1 MSAVDDVAARA
12 QHTLDAWRERGADR
26 LDPVRFRFI
35 DALRRRAAAHGGDAR
50 RLLDARL
57 AALIDAYAADLRRA
71 ESNGDACEC
80 AGAPAPAPAP
90 APASS
95 SSSSSS
101 SSTSPAPT
109 PAAPSTT
116 TTSPATSSPAEPARG
131 PLAALL
137 DYIGSRER
145 PTASAPDE
153 TRAAPASSTASGRV
167 ALRAEPA
174 LLDYFR
180 ETWSKL
186 SADSQLR
193 ASLEQVPKN
202 AGPLNS
208 SSLVHRSLSL
218 MRELSPE
225 YLRQFL
231 SYVDALSWLQQMNG
245 DEAATGDEAAR
256 GAVVVGGG
264 GGGGGASAKKNTRKR
279 SR

>member
-1 MSAVDDVAARA
+1 MSVVDDVAARA

-50 RLLDARL
+50 RLLDTRL

-80 AGAPAPAPAP
+80 AGAPAPAPA
-90 APASS
+90 
-95 SSSSSS
+95 

-167 ALRAEPA
+167 ALRAEPE

-256 GAVVVGGG
+256 GAV
-264 GGGGGASAKKNTRKR
+264 GGGGASAKKNTRKR

>member
-1 MSAVDDVAARA
+1 MNDVAARA
-12 QHTLDAWRERGADR
+12 QHTLDAWRARGADR

-35 DALRRRAAAHGGDAR
+35 DALRQRTAGHGGDAR

-57 AALIDAYAADLRRA
+57 AALIDAYADDLRRA
-71 ESNGDACEC
+71 ESNAD
-80 AGAPAPAPAP
+80 GAEYG
-90 APASS
+90 ASA
-95 SSSSSS
+95 
-101 SSTSPAPT
+101 STPT
-109 PAAPSTT
+109 PAA
-116 TTSPATSSPAEPARG
+116 SPAGPARG

-137 DYIGSRER
+137 DYIGSHER
-145 PTASAPDE
+145 RDAGVPAESHAGQAASR
-153 TRAAPASSTASGRV
+153 TRV
-167 ALRAEPA
+167 ALRPEPEM
-174 LLDYFR
+174 LDYFR

-245 DEAATGDEAAR
+245 DEAAAGDDAAR
-256 GAVVVGGG
+256 SAGGSG
-264 GGGGGASAKKNTRKR
+264 AKKITRKK

>member
-80 AGAPAPAPAP
+80 AEAPAPAPAP
-90 APASS
+90 APA
-95 SSSSSS
+95 

-116 TTSPATSSPAEPARG
+116 TTSPAASSPAEPARG

-167 ALRAEPA
+167 ALRAEPE

-256 GAVVVGGG
+256 GAVG
-264 GGGGGASAKKNTRKR
+264 GGGGGAVVGGASAKKSTRKR

>member
-1 MSAVDDVAARA
+1 MDDVAARA

-80 AGAPAPAPAP
+80 AGAPAPAPA
-90 APASS
+90 
-95 SSSSSS
+95 

-116 TTSPATSSPAEPARG
+116 TTSPATSSPGEPARG

-167 ALRAEPA
+167 ALRAEPE

-256 GAVVVGGG
+256 GAVGGG
-264 GGGGGASAKKNTRKR
+264 GASASASAKKNTRKR

>member
-71 ESNGDACEC
+71 ESNGDACKC

-90 APASS
+90 A
-95 SSSSSS
+95 SSSS

-116 TTSPATSSPAEPARG
+116 TTSPAASSPDEPARG

-167 ALRAEPA
+167 ALRAEPE

-256 GAVVVGGG
+256 GAV
-264 GGGGGASAKKNTRKR
+264 GGGGASAKKNTRKR

>member
-1 MSAVDDVAARA
+1 MSVVDDVAARA

-50 RLLDARL
+50 RLLDTRL

-90 APASS
+90 A
-95 SSSSSS
+95 SSSS

-109 PAAPSTT
+109 PTAPSTT
-116 TTSPATSSPAEPARG
+116 TTSPAASSPAEPARG

-167 ALRAEPA
+167 ALRAEPE

-256 GAVVVGGG
+256 GAVGGG
-264 GGGGGASAKKNTRKR
+264 GASASASAKKNTRKR

>member
-57 AALIDAYAADLRRA
+57 ATLIDAYAADLRRA

-80 AGAPAPAPAP
+80 AGAPAPAPA
-90 APASS
+90 SS

-109 PAAPSTT
+109 PTAPSTT
-116 TTSPATSSPAEPARG
+116 TTSPAASSPAEPARG

-153 TRAAPASSTASGRV
+153 TRAAPASPTASPTASGRV
-167 ALRAEPA
+167 ALRAEPE

-256 GAVVVGGG
+256 GAVGGG
-264 GGGGGASAKKNTRKR
+264 SASAKKNTRKR

>member
-80 AGAPAPAPAP
+80 AEAPAPAPAP
-90 APASS
+90 APA
-95 SSSSSS
+95 

-116 TTSPATSSPAEPARG
+116 TTSPAASSPAEPARG

-167 ALRAEPA
+167 ALRAEPE

-256 GAVVVGGG
+256 GAVGGGG

>member
-101 SSTSPAPT
+101 TSPAPT

-116 TTSPATSSPAEPARG
+116 TTSPAASSPDEPARG

-167 ALRAEPA
+167 ALRAEPE

-256 GAVVVGGG
+256 GAVGGG
-264 GGGGGASAKKNTRKR
+264 GASASASAKKNTRKR

>member
-1 MSAVDDVAARA
+1 MDDVAARA

-57 AALIDAYAADLRRA
+57 ATLIDAYAADLRRA

-80 AGAPAPAPAP
+80 AGAPAPAPA
-90 APASS
+90 
-95 SSSSSS
+95 

-116 TTSPATSSPAEPARG
+116 TTSPATSSPGEPARG

-167 ALRAEPA
+167 ALRAEPE

-256 GAVVVGGG
+256 GAVGGG
-264 GGGGGASAKKNTRKR
+264 GASASASAKKNTRKR

>member
-1 MSAVDDVAARA
+1 MSVVDDVAARA

-80 AGAPAPAPAP
+80 AEAPAPAPAP
-90 APASS
+90 APA
-95 SSSSSS
+95 

-116 TTSPATSSPAEPARG
+116 TTSPAASSPAEPARG

-145 PTASAPDE
+145 LTASAPDE
-153 TRAAPASSTASGRV
+153 TRAAPASPTASGRV
-167 ALRAEPA
+167 ALRAEPE

-256 GAVVVGGG
+256 GAVVG

>member
-1 MSAVDDVAARA
+1 MSVVDDVAARA

-50 RLLDARL
+50 RLLDTRL

-101 SSTSPAPT
+101 TSPAPT
-109 PAAPSTT
+109 PTAPSTT
-116 TTSPATSSPAEPARG
+116 TTSPAASSPAEPARG

-167 ALRAEPA
+167 ALRAEPE

-256 GAVVVGGG
+256 GAVGGG
-264 GGGGGASAKKNTRKR
+264 GASASASAKKNTRKR

>member
-80 AGAPAPAPAP
+80 AEAPAPAPA
-90 APASS
+90 
-95 SSSSSS
+95 

-116 TTSPATSSPAEPARG
+116 TTSPAASSPAEPARG

-167 ALRAEPA
+167 ALRAEPE

-256 GAVVVGGG
+256 GGGG

>member
-1 MSAVDDVAARA
+1 MDDVAARA

-90 APASS
+90 A

-116 TTSPATSSPAEPARG
+116 TTSPAASSPAEPARG

-145 PTASAPDE
+145 LTASAPDE
-153 TRAAPASSTASGRV
+153 TRAAPASPTASGRV
-167 ALRAEPA
+167 ALRAEPE

-256 GAVVVGGG
+256 GAVGGGGGG

>member
-57 AALIDAYAADLRRA
+57 ATLIDAYAADLRRA

-90 APASS
+90 A
-95 SSSSSS
+95 SSSS

-109 PAAPSTT
+109 PTAPSTT
-116 TTSPATSSPAEPARG
+116 TTSPAASSPAEPARG

-167 ALRAEPA
+167 ALRAEPE

-256 GAVVVGGG
+256 GAVGGG
-264 GGGGGASAKKNTRKR
+264 GASASASAKKNTRKR

>member
-1 MSAVDDVAARA
+1 M
-12 QHTLDAWRERGADR
+12 
-26 LDPVRFRFI
+26 
-35 DALRRRAAAHGGDAR
+35 
-50 RLLDARL
+50 
-57 AALIDAYAADLRRA
+57 
-71 ESNGDACEC
+71 
-80 AGAPAPAPAP
+80 
-90 APASS
+90 
-95 SSSSSS
+95 
-101 SSTSPAPT
+101 
-109 PAAPSTT
+109 
-116 TTSPATSSPAEPARG
+116 
-131 PLAALL
+131 
-137 DYIGSRER
+137 
-145 PTASAPDE
+145 
-153 TRAAPASSTASGRV
+153 
-167 ALRAEPA
+167 RAEPA

-256 GAVVVGGG
+256 GAV
-264 GGGGGASAKKNTRKR
+264 GGGASAKKSTRKR

>member
-1 MSAVDDVAARA
+1 MNDVAARA

-80 AGAPAPAPAP
+80 AGAPAPTPA
-90 APASS
+90 
-95 SSSSSS
+95 

-109 PAAPSTT
+109 PTAPSTT
-116 TTSPATSSPAEPARG
+116 TTSPAASSPAEPARG

-167 ALRAEPA
+167 ALRAAPE

-256 GAVVVGGG
+256 GAV
-264 GGGGGASAKKNTRKR
+264 GGGGASAKKNTRKR

>member
-1 MSAVDDVAARA
+1 MDDVAARA

-80 AGAPAPAPAP
+80 AGAPAPAPA
-90 APASS
+90 
-95 SSSSSS
+95 

-109 PAAPSTT
+109 PTAPSTT
-116 TTSPATSSPAEPARG
+116 TTSPAASSPTEPARG

-167 ALRAEPA
+167 ALRAEPE

-256 GAVVVGGG
+256 GAVGGG
-264 GGGGGASAKKNTRKR
+264 GASASAKKNTRKR

>member
-1 MSAVDDVAARA
+1 M
-12 QHTLDAWRERGADR
+12 
-26 LDPVRFRFI
+26 
-35 DALRRRAAAHGGDAR
+35 
-50 RLLDARL
+50 
-57 AALIDAYAADLRRA
+57 
-71 ESNGDACEC
+71 
-80 AGAPAPAPAP
+80 
-90 APASS
+90 
-95 SSSSSS
+95 
-101 SSTSPAPT
+101 
-109 PAAPSTT
+109 
-116 TTSPATSSPAEPARG
+116 
-131 PLAALL
+131 
-137 DYIGSRER
+137 
-145 PTASAPDE
+145 
-153 TRAAPASSTASGRV
+153 
-167 ALRAEPA
+167 RAEPE

-256 GAVVVGGG
+256 GAVGGG
-264 GGGGGASAKKNTRKR
+264 GASASASASASAKKNTRKR

>member
-90 APASS
+90 ASS

-116 TTSPATSSPAEPARG
+116 TTSPAASSPADPARG

-256 GAVVVGGG
+256 DAV
-264 GGGGGASAKKNTRKR
+264 GGGGASAKKNTRKR

>member
-1 MSAVDDVAARA
+1 MSVVDDVAARA

-57 AALIDAYAADLRRA
+57 ATLIDAYAADLRRA

-80 AGAPAPAPAP
+80 AGAPAPAPA
-90 APASS
+90 
-95 SSSSSS
+95 

-116 TTSPATSSPAEPARG
+116 TTSPATSSPGEPARG

-167 ALRAEPA
+167 ALRAEPE

-256 GAVVVGGG
+256 GAVGGG
-264 GGGGGASAKKNTRKR
+264 GASASASAKKNTRKR

>member
-80 AGAPAPAPAP
+80 AGATAPTPAPAPAP
-90 APASS
+90 APA
-95 SSSSSS
+95 

-167 ALRAEPA
+167 ALRAEPE

-256 GAVVVGGG
+256 GAVGGG
-264 GGGGGASAKKNTRKR
+264 GASASAKKNTRKR

>member
-80 AGAPAPAPAP
+80 AGAPAPA
-90 APASS
+90 

-116 TTSPATSSPAEPARG
+116 TTSPAASSPDEPARG

-256 GAVVVGGG
+256 GAVGGG
-264 GGGGGASAKKNTRKR
+264 SASAKKNTRKR

>member
-80 AGAPAPAPAP
+80 AEAPAPA
-90 APASS
+90 
-95 SSSSSS
+95 

-116 TTSPATSSPAEPARG
+116 TTSPAASSPAEPARG

-167 ALRAEPA
+167 ALRAEPE

-256 GAVVVGGG
+256 GAVG
-264 GGGGGASAKKNTRKR
+264 GGGGGAVVGGASAKKSTRKR

>member
-1 MSAVDDVAARA
+1 MSVVDDVAARA

-50 RLLDARL
+50 RLLDTRL

-80 AGAPAPAPAP
+80 AGAPAPA
-90 APASS
+90 

-116 TTSPATSSPAEPARG
+116 TTSPPASSPAEPARG

-256 GAVVVGGG
+256 GAVG

>member
-1 MSAVDDVAARA
+1 MSVVDDVAARA

-57 AALIDAYAADLRRA
+57 ATLIDAYAADLRRA

-80 AGAPAPAPAP
+80 AGAPAPA
-90 APASS
+90 

-116 TTSPATSSPAEPARG
+116 TTSPAASSPDEPARG

-256 GAVVVGGG
+256 GAV
-264 GGGGGASAKKNTRKR
+264 GGASAKKNTRKR

>member
-1 MSAVDDVAARA
+1 MSVVDDVAARA

-80 AGAPAPAPAP
+80 AEAPAPAPAP
-90 APASS
+90 APA

-116 TTSPATSSPAEPARG
+116 TTSPAASSPAEPTRG

-167 ALRAEPA
+167 ALRAEPE

-256 GAVVVGGG
+256 GAVGAVGG